1 MPDEHTM
8 VLKYHLTRLARVQLG
23 GCKPYSGGNYMEY
36 KDYYKILG
44 VDRNAS
50 KDEIKRA
57 YRKLALKTHPDRN
70 PGDKKA
76 EEKFKDINEAYQVLS
91 DPEKRARYN
100 QLGESYT
107 QWQQGGAP
115 AGGFR
120 WEDWFTNAPSG
131 ANVHMDMGGL
141 EDILGGEFS
150 EFFSRIF
157 GGTPDMSSPDV
168 RRGTTRRAGRA
179 QVPAYQQE
187 VTISLAEAYNGTTR
201 QIQLDGH
208 RIEVKIPAGAKTGT
222 KVRVAKAIPTGAG
235 GQKGDLYLIIRITDD
250 PRFEVK
256 GDDLHTQVTVDLYT
270 AVLGGEVTVPTL
282 IGNVVLTIPAGIQPG
297 QSIRLA
303 GRGLPKLNS
312 PSSKGDLFAH
322 IKVKIP
328 GNLTPR
334 QKELFQELKRGSS

>member
-1 MPDEHTM
+1 
-8 VLKYHLTRLARVQLG
+8 
-23 GCKPYSGGNYMEY
+23 MEY

-44 VDRNAS
+44 VERNAS

-76 EEKFKDINEAYQVLS
+76 EEQFKDINEAYQVLS
-91 DPEKRARYN
+91 DAEKRSRYD

-120 WEDWFTNAPSG
+120 WEDWFTTAPAG
-131 ANVHMDMGGL
+131 NVRVEMGGL

-157 GGTPDMSSPDV
+157 GGMPNMGTPSTG
-168 RRGTTRRAGRA
+168 RGSTRRNGRIQA
-179 QVPAYQQE
+179 PSYQQD
-187 VTISLAEAYNGTTR
+187 VTISLTEAYLGATR
-201 QIQLDGH
+201 QIQVDG
-208 RIEVKIPAGAKTGT
+208 RRLEVKIPPGAKTGT
-222 KVRVAKAIPTGAG
+222 KVRVAKSIPTGIG
-235 GQKGDLYLIIRITDD
+235 GQKGDLYLLIHVADD

-256 GDDLHTQVTVDLYT
+256 GDDLHTEVTIDLYT
-270 AVLGGEVTVPTL
+270 AVLGGEVTVQTL
-282 IGNVVLTIPAGIQPG
+282 SGKVVLTIPAGIQPG

-303 GRGLPKLNS
+303 SRGMPHLNS
-312 PSSKGDLFAH
+312 PANKGDLYAH
-322 IKVKIP
+322 IKVQIP
-328 GNLTPR
+328 HNLTPR
-334 QKELFQELKRGSS
+334 QKELFQELKRG